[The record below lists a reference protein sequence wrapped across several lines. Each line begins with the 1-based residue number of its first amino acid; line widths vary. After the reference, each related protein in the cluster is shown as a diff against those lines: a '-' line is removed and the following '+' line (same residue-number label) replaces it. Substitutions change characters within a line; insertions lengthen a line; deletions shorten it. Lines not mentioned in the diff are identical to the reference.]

1 VCVYTHAH
9 IYTHIH
15 STYAHSES
23 PRKKRALFVS
33 LSSLSLFSSLCVL
46 CVVHR
51 YEEVHIFKVFALK
64 LFVHWRERNDDEHLF
79 FFFFFDDDDDDDIK
93 RFCVWAAERR
103 EEKTDAKSTRQVFFE
118 TAFEERE
125 RERKDKEKDG
135 RMTNCFWKSLW
146 KEEEEEEEEEEIRC
160 RTSSK

>member
-1 VCVYTHAH
+1 MESFDSPLVSSFIHIKSARAVCVYTHTH

-51 YEEVHIFKVFALK
+51 YEEVHIFKVFAK
-64 LFVHWRERNDDEHLF
+64 LFVH
-79 FFFFFDDDDDDDIK
+79 
-93 RFCVWAAERR
+93 
-103 EEKTDAKSTRQVFFE
+103 
-118 TAFEERE
+118 
-125 RERKDKEKDG
+125 
-135 RMTNCFWKSLW
+135 
-146 KEEEEEEEEEEIRC
+146 
-160 RTSSK
+160 